1 MNTKHHCCVVH
12 RAETPPTLDDHD
24 HRWSFKSGMQN
35 ISLTVNPSH
44 FTGIN
49 LSPICQFAECFSYDI
64 LSFEVYAA
72 LVVFVEVMFVYDIL
86 NLKAWCIVSRQ
97 QNNVLLYWTEAVVPW
112 DTDIQDGHGEVMW

>member
-1 MNTKHHCCVVH
+1 MNTKHDCCVVH

-35 ISLTVNPSH
+35 ISLTVSPSH

-49 LSPICQFAECFSYDI
+49 LSPICQFMECFSDDI

-72 LVVFVEVMFVYDIL
+72 LVVFCGGYVCLQYLEPQGML
-86 NLKAWCIVSRQ
+86 RSK
-97 QNNVLLYWTEAVVPW
+97 
-112 DTDIQDGHGEVMW
+112 